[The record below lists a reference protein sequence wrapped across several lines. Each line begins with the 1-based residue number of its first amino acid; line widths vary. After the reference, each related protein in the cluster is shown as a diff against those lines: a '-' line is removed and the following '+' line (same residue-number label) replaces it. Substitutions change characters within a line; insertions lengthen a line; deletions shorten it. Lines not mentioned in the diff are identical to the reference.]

1 MISGGGV
8 SVTSDTQ
15 TITLFASVPLTDEA
29 WQPLAKNMILALRR
43 KLSSG

>member
-15 TITLFASVPLTDEA
+15 TITLFASVPLTGEA
-29 WQPLAKNMILALRR
+29 WQPLAKIKILALHR